1 MIVSTTMLLLVL
13 QVVQVMVVAGD
24 CSEFHPA
31 ACPLSEDN
39 IVGYNNSVPRLS
51 DCQDRCGELSDC
63 NFFTHYG
70 STCYHLSSCQLL
82 VTCQDCISGP
92 PTPPFTSCP
101 WPPPSPTDLPPT
113 TITTTTTTTTGDECD
128 EILTDSVCYMDD
140 TNIITTQHDMTV
152 GQCQDQ
158 CQANPDC
165 TWFVWYTHQTYLTFC
180 WLLRHCQAFEPC
192 TGCVCGPGSGPDV
205 DTCIDTPTTTT
216 TSTTITT
223 TPTTIT
229 TTNNN
234 CGVFS
239 EAACDIDETNT
250 LGVKHHLTVGECQ
263 DTCTASPLCHYFTWY
278 PSLAMQGTCWLLDH
292 CSRQEPCPYCVSGPG
307 GSMDVDDCVS
317 TASTAPTTP
326 TTSTGQSTSTSTR
339 PGGCEVFSS
348 ATCDIDE
355 DNNLEVVHDVMVT
368 MCQTICRDNSACNY
382 FTWSNVYGVLGTCWL
397 LDHCNNTEPCSSCI
411 SGPADGV
418 DVGSC

>member
-1 MIVSTTMLLLVL
+1 M
-13 QVVQVMVVAGD
+13 G
-24 CSEFHPA
+24 
-31 ACPLSEDN
+31 
-39 IVGYNNSVPRLS
+39 
-51 DCQDRCGELSDC
+51 
-63 NFFTHYG
+63 
-70 STCYHLSSCQLL
+70 
-82 VTCQDCISGP
+82 
-92 PTPPFTSCP
+92 
-101 WPPPSPTDLPPT
+101 
-113 TITTTTTTTTGDECD
+113 
-128 EILTDSVCYMDD
+128 

-229 TTNNN
+229 TNNNN

-326 TTSTGQSTSTSTR
+326 TTSTGQSTSTR

-368 MCQTICRDNSACNY
+368 TTPTTITTNNNNCGVFSEAACDIDETNTLGVKHHLTVGECQDTCTASPLCHY
-382 FTWSNVYGVLGTCWL
+382 FTWYPS
-397 LDHCNNTEPCSSCI
+397 
-411 SGPADGV
+411 
-418 DVGSC
+418 